1 MISKKYDVLIV
12 GAATTGVYFGWLMAK
27 KGYSVLIIDKEA
39 RNQVGQRLEVIHF
52 DQKTFTELNVSPPTE
67 EPELI
72 RPWKGIW
79 VSRLPLWLQRM
90 YKILESDGV
99 QFEFSCRFKEL
110 IYKNKRIIGAKFE
123 KKNEVSEVDTRLV
136 VDASGV
142 ACAVRSSLPED
153 YGIETWKY
161 ESHNRFF
168 VILHYFK
175 WLKPNEPHPT
185 WGDVWPYHFVFIDP
199 GYSREEPIVGIIG
212 PESFKTTEVIWKEF
226 LEQETFPPFEITKRE
241 FNSFPLTKQPYSLV
255 ADGFF
260 CAGDSAALMN
270 PLEARGIPETWKL
283 CSHAAEVFNNALKK
297 DKYLSQE
304 LLWDVNVE
312 HFRNEGADLAYIY
325 MITQAIFALSE
336 KEINFL
342 LKKLRGIVDPPDGSE
357 DSGEIKLGAGKMIKI
372 ISKVL
377 GAIFTGKLSLRA
389 LGRFIKKN
397 RHASKIKKHYKKYP
411 MAPKD
416 FNKWVQKADELWK
429 LREVVP
435 RVYKTITV
443 MYP

>member
-1 MISKKYDVLIV
+1 MVRKYDILVV
-12 GAATTGVYFGWLMAK
+12 GAATTGIYFGWLMAK
-27 KGYSVLIIDKEA
+27 KGHSVLIIDKEA
-39 RNQVGQRLEVIHF
+39 KAQVGQRLEVIHF
-52 DQKTFTELNVSPPTE
+52 DQETFKELNVPPPKE
-67 EPELI
+67 SPELI

-99 QFEFSCRFKEL
+99 HFEFSCKFKEL
-110 IYKNKRIIGAKFE
+110 LYENKRIIGAKLE
-123 KKNEVSEVDTRLV
+123 KKNELTEVKTRLV
-136 VDASGV
+136 VDASGA

-161 ESHNRFF
+161 KSDNRFF

-175 WLKPNEPHPT
+175 WLKPEEPHPT

-212 PESFKTTEVIWKEF
+212 PESFKTVEKIWEDF
-226 LEQETFPPFEITKRE
+226 LEQEDFPPFKVTKRE
-241 FNSFPLTKQPYSLV
+241 FNSFPLTKQPYSIV

-260 CAGDSAALMN
+260 CAGDSAAIMN
-270 PLEARGIPETWKL
+270 PLQARGIPETWRL
-283 CSHAAEVFNNALKK
+283 CTDASVIIDNLLKG

-304 LLWDVNVE
+304 HLWEINVN
-312 HFRNEGADLAYIY
+312 HFRTEGAQSAYVH
-325 MITQAIFALSE
+325 MLTQAVFALKE

-342 LKKLRGIVDPPDGSE
+342 LKKLRHIVDPPG
-357 DSGEIKLGAGKMIKI
+357 DSDEASDIKLTAGKMFKI
-372 ISKVL
+372 IFKVL
-377 GAIFTGKLSLRA
+377 GALFIGKISLSTV
-389 LGRFIKKN
+389 GRFIKKS

-411 MAPKD
+411 DSPKE
-416 FNKWVQKADELWK
+416 FENWVERAKELWN

-435 RVYKTITV
+435 REYNTISTI
-443 MYP
+443 YP